1 MALDGAFLHHLKA
14 ELQSALLHCRVEKI
28 YQPAKEEIVLSMRG
42 AGGAHKL
49 LLSSR
54 ANSPRAALTAYAP
67 ENPQTLR
74 NLFQVYVFKSVFNGN
89 CIILYFHGIISH
101 DKSSYTKKEYK

>member
-14 ELQSALLHCRVEKI
+14 ELKSALLHCRVEKI

-42 AGGAHKL
+42 TGGAHKL

-54 ANSPRAALTAYAP
+54 ANSPPGRVDRLCA
-67 ENPQTLR
+67 
-74 NLFQVYVFKSVFNGN
+74 
-89 CIILYFHGIISH
+89 
-101 DKSSYTKKEYK
+101 